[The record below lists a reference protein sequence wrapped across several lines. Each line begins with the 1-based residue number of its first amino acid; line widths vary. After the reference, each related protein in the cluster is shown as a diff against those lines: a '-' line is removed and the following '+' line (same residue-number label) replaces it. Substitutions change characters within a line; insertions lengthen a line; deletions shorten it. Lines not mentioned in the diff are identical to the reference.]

1 MIKKCISVMAV
12 MVLFG
17 TLNLGAENIGS
28 PPAPPKA
35 GYALLDLLVSTFLEL
50 SKSGTLVTLEQ
61 NLPKMMAGAKKARE
75 EKQIDL
81 VFYARY
87 TRMLAIFKLV
97 TTPDPE
103 WIIGPIVNKEV
114 SNFIKDTIGEEREN
128 KNSIRQ
134 LSEALKEEI
143 LDLRLYLDNQTAKEK
158 LRKEFDK
165 RFQDALP
172 EKK

>member
-1 MIKKCISVMAV
+1 MFKKCISAV
-12 MVLFG
+12 ALLVLFG
-17 TLNLGAENIGS
+17 TLSLAAEDIS
-28 PPAPPKA
+28 PASAPPKA
-35 GYALLDLLVSTFLEL
+35 GYALLDFFISTFLEL
-50 SKSGTLVTLEQ
+50 TKSGSSVTLEQ
-61 NLPKMMAGAKKARE
+61 NLPKMMAEAKKARE

-103 WIIGPIVNKEV
+103 RIIGPIVDKEV
-114 SNFIKDTIGEEREN
+114 SSFIKDTIGEEGEN

-143 LDLRLYLDNQTAKEK
+143 LDLQLYLDNQAAKEK

-165 RFQDALP
+165 KFQDAFP
-172 EKK
+172 QKK

>member
-1 MIKKCISVMAV
+1 MFKKCISAV
-12 MVLFG
+12 ALLVLFG
-17 TLNLGAENIGS
+17 TLNLGAENVGL

-35 GYALLDLLVSTFLEL
+35 GYALLDLLISTFLEL
-50 SKSGTLVTLEQ
+50 SKSGTPAALEQ
-61 NLPKMMAGAKKARE
+61 NLPKMMAEAKKARE

-103 WIIGPIVNKEV
+103 WIIGPIVDKEV
-114 SNFIKDTIGEEREN
+114 SYFIKDTIGEEREN

-143 LDLRLYLDNQTAKEK
+143 LDLQLYLDNQATKEK

-165 RFQDALP
+165 RFQAALP